1 MSPDESHVGLPTCRL
16 GAVRVLLT
24 NRLRVGLLTNLR
36 QVWKHNVPSGTCGG
50 RQHGVR
56 WRRRP
61 HHDAAVGKRRGRALA
76 QLRSARGKRAVVGRL
91 MKGSA
96 RAQAPD
102 PSAWALPPVA
112 RQARPSRMAGDGGR
126 GTSQGATMCHGR
138 GLGDMVTPARA
149 GGIIH
154 EPHVVGGVEAICCH
168 HLEQLAR
175 ATLRSQPT
183 APHVNKGSH
192 CCSSTALSPVRQTYN
207 ADRAG
212 AWARSRKAVAFGHRR
227 RRLCVACH

>member
-1 MSPDESHVGLPTCRL
+1 MTQRWESDE
-16 GAVRVLLT
+16 GA
-24 NRLRVGLLTNLR
+24 RLR
-36 QVWKHNVPSGTCGG
+36 SY
-50 RQHGVR
+50 
-56 WRRRP
+56 
-61 HHDAAVGKRRGRALA
+61 A
-76 QLRSARGKRAVVGRL
+76 ARGASVQINKWDRAVVGRL

-138 GLGDMVTPARA
+138 GSGDMVTPARA

-183 APHVNKGSH
+183 APHVDKGSH
-192 CCSSTALSPVRQTYN
+192 CCSSTALSPVGQTYN

-212 AWARSRKAVAFGHRR
+212 AWARYRKAVAFGHRR
-227 RRLCVACH
+227 HRLCVACH